1 MQPDWG
7 QTERSQLWKD
17 ARTFIIQLDTCPALT
32 KERTSIPARRRC
44 SLDWTG
50 GNKGNRWFIVRAQCS
65 KTNGGL
71 VWTLTAG
78 NPQMWERIN
87 GRPSLFTFT
96 LLFYPVGISLSRFH
110 SSASSL
116 SLLTSCFPQK
126 SSNSVFFIR
135 GGVSRELRVGL
146 TINPSFG
153 CLWNAV
159 SSHLTSDAS
168 TQSDD
173 TI

>member
-1 MQPDWG
+1 MHPDWG

-32 KERTSIPARRRC
+32 KERTSIPAHRRC

-65 KTNGGL
+65 KTNGGP
-71 VWTLTAG
+71 VWNTDGWQSTDARTYKWKTLAL
-78 NPQMWERIN
+78 RIYSFVLPC
-87 GRPSLFTFT
+87 RHLSFTFINLHPLSPNI
-96 LLFYPVGISLSRFH
+96 LLSTKEFQLCV
-110 SSASSL
+110 
-116 SLLTSCFPQK
+116 
-126 SSNSVFFIR
+126 FIR
-135 GGVSRELRVGL
+135 GGISRELHVGL
-146 TINPSFG
+146 TISLPFS

-159 SSHLTSDAS
+159 RSHLTSDAL